1 MSQIKNQII
10 EGSDNGVAFDGEEMN
25 DGDEHTIS
33 SEENAEKIVAGAV
46 AGADRHRSKAQII
59 VFGFDSDDKERMRGA
74 PGQFGRRAHGSL
86 SCSYLFLHGVV
97 VAGGTCAGL
106 GTVLG
111 SQRRHEVV
119 LQSLSPVLNA
129 VPHAEGCSERTC
141 RLMWRSGRR
150 STEKE
155 RSQFFTEDYHFS
167 AEFGS
172 RLSCTLIQFKE
183 IYLLS
188 QFGDENIVRYVGTNK
203 ENNMLCIFLE
213 LVTKGSLASLYR
225 KYCLKDSQVLAYTRL
240 ILSGLKYFHDRK
252 VVHRDI
258 KCANILVDANGS
270 AKLAY
275 MHVIGDWGTS
285 SDQVMVSS
293 FP

>member
-1 MSQIKNQII
+1 M
-10 EGSDNGVAFDGEEMN
+10 G
-25 DGDEHTIS
+25 
-33 SEENAEKIVAGAV
+33 
-46 AGADRHRSKAQII
+46 
-59 VFGFDSDDKERMRGA
+59 
-74 PGQFGRRAHGSL
+74 
-86 SCSYLFLHGVV
+86 GVV

-172 RLSCTLIQFKE
+172 RLSCTLIQFKVRLTIQSLPWSHGENAEKEIRNLDFE

-275 MHVIGDWGTS
+275 M
-285 SDQVMVSS
+285 
-293 FP
+293 